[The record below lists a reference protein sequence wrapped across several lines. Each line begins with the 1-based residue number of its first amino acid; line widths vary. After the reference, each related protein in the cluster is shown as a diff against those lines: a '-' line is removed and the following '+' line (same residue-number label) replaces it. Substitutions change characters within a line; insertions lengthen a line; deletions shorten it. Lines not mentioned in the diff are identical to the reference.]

1 MSYDVLIIGAGIAGL
16 RVATEL
22 LKSKPHLKIQILEMY
37 NVVGG
42 RIDTIHIGGRHY
54 ESGAGRIHSS
64 HLKLLQIIKSHNLKI
79 TKIDSTLSWRSSIDK
94 KTRDNDFYTIFKEY
108 LNILRK
114 LPKITLKTHTIR
126 ELFIKV
132 FGSKFATKILD
143 THPYRAEL
151 EIMSADSAL
160 DLFTTFEKG
169 DFYVINEG
177 FHKVPELLYK
187 EARELG
193 VEFKFNHKI
202 VKLEY
207 DNNYTITAI
216 NLGKSIQFQAD
227 RVILAIPQQALE
239 KIYPFRPSHPLLR
252 RVKMEPLL
260 RIYSKYNNSDWFP
273 KHSIVTDSP
282 LRYIIPYNR
291 EQGVIMS
298 SYLDSRD
305 IKPWLEFTKKEKN
318 VNLKE
323 KIQKET
329 QALFPELNIP
339 KSIYT
344 KAYLWRHGCSY
355 WLPGSYDYREASIE
369 ALCPMPETYP
379 NLHIVGES
387 FSQKQQWVEGALE
400 HADEL
405 VKLILNRRRL

>member
-1 MSYDVLIIGAGIAGL
+1 MSSDVLIVGAGMAGL

-37 NVVGG
+37 NVPGG
-42 RIDTIHIGGRHY
+42 RIDTIFTEGTHY

-64 HLKLLQIIKSHNLKI
+64 HLKLLQIVRSHKLNL
-79 TKIDSTLSWRSSIDK
+79 TKLDSTLSWRSSIVK
-94 KTRDNDFYTIFKEY
+94 ETQNNDSYTLFKEY
-108 LNILRK
+108 LNVLRR
-114 LPKITLKTHTIR
+114 LPKKVLQTHTIR
-126 ELFIKV
+126 ELLIEIL
-132 FGSKFATKILD
+132 GTNMATSILD

-151 EIMSADSAL
+151 EVMSADSAL

-169 DFYVINEG
+169 AFYVINEG
-177 FHKVPELLYK
+177 FHKVPELLFK
-187 EARELG
+187 EAKGLG

-207 DNNYTITAI
+207 DKTYTVTAI
-216 NLGKSIQFQAD
+216 NMGKSILFQAD
-227 RVILAIPQQALE
+227 RVILAIPHHALE
-239 KIYPFRPSHPLLR
+239 KIYPFSHKHPLLR
-252 RVKMEPLL
+252 KVKMEPLL

-291 EQGVIMS
+291 EQGIIMS

-318 VNLKE
+318 ANLKE

-329 QALFPELNIP
+329 QALFPELEIP
-339 KSIYT
+339 KSVFT

-355 WLPGSYDYREASIE
+355 WLPGSYDYKEASIE
-369 ALCPMPETYP
+369 ALCPMPKTYP

-400 HADEL
+400 HADQL
-405 VKLILNRRRL
+405 VKLILKG